1 MAATKREIVRTIA
14 ECGATHA
21 FTLPGLGVTWMLDE
35 FYEARDRVKLVLNRS
50 EQFASIMAQAY
61 GKVLGKPAVFLGQ
74 GPFASTTGAFGIL
87 EAHFAGTPMVV
98 ITDTSCY
105 DGFGMRGVYQTM
117 TGDYG
122 AADVATVLRTMTK
135 FCAYATEVDE
145 AVFGLQMA
153 FKHASLPRLGPAALV
168 LKTPIIRREFVPNP
182 RVRLFDPSGHLAYT
196 PARPDEDA
204 VAELAAMIRQ
214 AKRPLI
220 IAGQGAQSDG
230 ARRLLA
236 DVATKAGI
244 AVATSYN
251 GKGVLDET
259 SPVSV
264 GMLGTWGCKAGNEAV
279 RQADLVVALGASLG
293 PDYMR
298 FCEEGFLRP
307 GAQRIAQI
315 DVDPRNSGWV
325 YPVDL
330 AITGD
335 AADVLAALSRHDTG
349 ESARIERLG
358 WIASNNERMGYGLV
372 PAWTAREG
380 TVHNADILKALD
392 GFLTDRH
399 MLTLDAGNNRIWL
412 TTTMRVRTPGQL
424 LVPGGIGGMGWAI
437 PAAIG
442 AKIARPDRRLVALT
456 GDGGAG
462 MSVSSLT
469 TAIAE
474 GMPVTVVV
482 ANNAGLG
489 MVRDNMRGRR
499 IAVDYPPTDFATIAR
514 GLGCAAFVV
523 RHPSEIVDAL
533 HEAEKSE
540 RPALIDVAVDPD
552 ASHHPASDY

>member
-1 MAATKREIVRTIA
+1 MAATKHEIVRTIA

-135 FCAYATEVDE
+135 YCAYATEVDE

-182 RVRLFDPSGHLAYT
+182 RVRLFDPAGHLAYT

-315 DVDPRNSGWV
+315 DVDPRNAGWV

-349 ESARIERLG
+349 ESARVERLR
-358 WIASNNERMGYGLV
+358 WIASNNERMGYGSV

-424 LVPGGIGGMGWAI
+424 LVPGGVGGMGWAI

-442 AKIARPDRRLVALT
+442 AKIARPDRRLIALT

-489 MVRDNMRGRR
+489 MVRDNMRGKR

-514 GLGCAAFVV
+514 GLGCAAFAV
-523 RHPSEIVDAL
+523 RHPSEIADAL
-533 HEAEKSE
+533 HQAERSE